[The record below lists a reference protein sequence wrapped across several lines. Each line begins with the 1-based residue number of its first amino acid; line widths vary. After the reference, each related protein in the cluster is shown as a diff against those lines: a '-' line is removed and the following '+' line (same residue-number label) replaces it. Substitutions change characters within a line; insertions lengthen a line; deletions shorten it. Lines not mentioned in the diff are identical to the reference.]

1 MPPNSPDHPT
11 AVALYGVRDHLAA
24 DPLTTLERLA
34 RIGFRHAEPFGITE
48 RLDSLKTARQA
59 TGFTFATA
67 HSGLIGHDVGPVFDA
82 ANELG
87 VSTVIDPF
95 TEPDLWRDPAN
106 VDGIAEA
113 LNVMVSDATSRGLRL
128 AYHNHWW
135 EVKNRI
141 GDRTALEYFAD
152 RLDPAIVLQVDTYWA
167 AVGGEAPEALLKR
180 LGDRV
185 VALHIK
191 DGDFSLDG
199 TGQTPAGDGRVDIPP
214 VLAAAP
220 EAQRIIEFDSFDGD
234 VFQAIADSL
243 TYLRRVDR

>member
-1 MPPNSPDHPT
+1 MPPNSPDHTT
-11 AVALYGVRDHLAA
+11 AVALYGVRDHLADDA
-24 DPLTTLERLA
+24 IRTLERLSLL
-34 RIGFRHAEPFGITE
+34 GFSHAEPFGITE
-48 RLDSLKTARQA
+48 RLDSLKDARQA

-67 HSGLIGHDVGPVFDA
+67 HSRLIDEDTDAVFDA

-95 TEPDLWRDPAN
+95 TEPRLWERAEDI
-106 VDGIAEA
+106 DGIAEA
-113 LNVMVSDATSRGLRL
+113 LNALVPDATSRGLRL

-135 EVKNRI
+135 ETKNRI

-167 AVGGEAPEALLKR
+167 AVGGEAPEELLQR

-199 TGQTPAGDGRVDIPP
+199 TGQTPAGRGRVDIPP
-214 VLAAAP
+214 VLAAASG
-220 EAQRIIEFDSFDGD
+220 AQRIIEFDSFDGD

-243 TYLRRVDR
+243 SYLRKVDR